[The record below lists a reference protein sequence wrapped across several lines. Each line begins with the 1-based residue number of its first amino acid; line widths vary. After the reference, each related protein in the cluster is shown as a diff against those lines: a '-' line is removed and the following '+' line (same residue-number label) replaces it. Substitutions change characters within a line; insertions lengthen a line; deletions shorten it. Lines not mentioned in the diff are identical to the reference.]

1 MCAAAQQLVPA
12 GFQLAHSHHVTTL
25 VCLQAIWNFEAYKEE
40 TDVCESICRFSTS
53 FCEHKGW
60 LAGCNDRRRKLEAKK
75 EKKLS
80 YDEWGNE
87 INWNTYLDP
96 FDPENDD
103 KN

>member
-1 MCAAAQQLVPA
+1 MPA
-12 GFQLAHSHHVTTL
+12 GLQLAHSHHVTTL